1 MKTDTRIAFALA
13 LALCMSPVSAK
24 RAEHRSFMQAADA
37 PALAGKTLALALHE
51 PPVHQRMSTG
61 SAWTF
66 ILNGS
71 AAGTGAAE
79 HEGKAFAEESSLQ
92 DPAVIARD
100 LVAATL
106 RDAYRMQPQ
115 SADAKPAPNFRPKTV
130 AELHTD
136 ADYVLSVDAVRTQH
150 GGGVGVGIWLNFQL
164 VNVSTGKPIAY
175 LHCEKVAGK
184 RDGELPDIE
193 ALEADDGRLVKSTLA
208 TFAAICARQFLAE
221 RLAVPQSQLSA
232 FPPIGHDPYVPWVA
246 PATSAAAAD

>member
-1 MKTDTRIAFALA
+1 MTTTSKPRIATVLA
-13 LALCMSPVSAK
+13 IALCTLPVSAK
-24 RAEHRSFMQAADA
+24 RAEHQSFMPAAYA

-51 PPVHQRMSTG
+51 PPEHQRLTKG

-66 ILNGS
+66 ILLGS
-71 AAGTGAAE
+71 AAATGTAE
-79 HEGKAFAEESSLQ
+79 HEGKEFAEKSGVE

-115 SADAKPAPNFRPKTV
+115 AADAKPAPNPRPKTV
-130 AELHTD
+130 AEMHSD

-150 GGGVGVGIWLNFQL
+150 GGAVGVGIWLNFQL

-184 RDGELPDIE
+184 RDGEVPDI
-193 ALEADDGRLVKSTLA
+193 ASLEADDGRLVKSTLA
-208 TFAAICARQFLAE
+208 TFAALCARQFLAE
-221 RLAVPQSQLSA
+221 RMAVPQAQLA
-232 FPPIGHDPYVPWVA
+232 ALPPPGHDPYVPWVA
-246 PATSAAAAD
+246 PAGE